1 MTHHVWKT
9 GQNLR
14 APLSLHAMDFHMW
27 VTHLFKFISFSQW
40 LDRQELMWN
49 IWFSFLCWFLRQ
61 LKKMAFVTFVLQPN
75 SSEYRQRGVT
85 FWVARAQLLLGIMK
99 ISSALPSTLVRE
111 GEVCLWCAA
120 VALPG
125 IEREH
130 KIHRNVIWWLVWITV
145 IQLLLI
151 YHLSRYF
158 KICVLVL
165 FFFNLGLC
173 GAELIISRKD
183 NSWTSKAAWS
193 ISCLSTNFRLSIA
206 TSSCELF
213 TLSL

>member
-1 MTHHVWKT
+1 MIHHVWKT

-27 VTHLFKFISFSQW
+27 VAHLFKFISFSQW

-61 LKKMAFVTFVLQPN
+61 LKKIAFVTFVLQPN

-111 GEVCLWCAA
+111 SEVCLWCAA

-151 YHLSRYF
+151 YLLSRYF
-158 KICVLVL
+158 KMCVLVL
-165 FFFNLGLC
+165 FVFFFLTWDYVVLNWSYLGKTTLEYLKQPEVSLVL
-173 GAELIISRKD
+173 AL
-183 NSWTSKAAWS
+183 TSG
-193 ISCLSTNFRLSIA
+193 CL
-206 TSSCELF
+206 
-213 TLSL
+213 